1 MKSLTDKQVLEIR
14 ELYQSGLYTK
24 KQLSE
29 MYNCSQTTIA
39 LWLPEISVYRE
50 YKFSLRTQRPKNC
63 YKCGELL
70 ETHKTCKWC
79 TILLHDKPC
88 ICDEENH

>member
-1 MKSLTDKQVLEIR
+1 MRSLNEKQIQEIR
-14 ELYQSGLYTK
+14 ELFNSGLYTK
-24 KQLSE
+24 SE
-29 MYNCSQTTIA
+29 LARMYDCSQTTIA
-39 LWLPEISVYRE
+39 LWLPEISIYRE
-50 YKFSLRTQRPKNC
+50 YKLTIRNKKPTNC

-70 ETHKTCKWC
+70 ETHRTCKWC